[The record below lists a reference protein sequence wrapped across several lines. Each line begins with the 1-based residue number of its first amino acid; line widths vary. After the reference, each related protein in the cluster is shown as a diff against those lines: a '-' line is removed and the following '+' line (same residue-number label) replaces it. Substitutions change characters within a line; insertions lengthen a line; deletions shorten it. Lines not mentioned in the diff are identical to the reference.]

1 MNQIK
6 NHVQLIGHLGRD
18 VNVNTFTSG
27 SQKADVSLATTSSYK
42 NQQGEVIKDTQ
53 WHNIVAWGPSAT
65 LMQQLLKK
73 GSYVVIQGSLSYRN
87 YQDKLGVD
95 KSITEI
101 VVDSFVK
108 LDRDTSASTVEKHLV
123 ASN

>member
-53 WHNIVAWGPSAT
+53 WHNIVAWGPSAA

-101 VVDSFVK
+101 IVDSFVK
-108 LDRDTSASTVEKHLV
+108 LDRDVPASTVEKHLI